1 MPVQIQRTSNAG
13 VLVTLDGVLLLL
25 DGVCQGYSL
34 YLAPPPAMIEELEA
48 CPPDALAFTHGH
60 PDHFEAGFA
69 TRFYEKTRRPVLGT
83 EGVAQQLPGVPVTLG
98 AAEAGGVRVTPIPS
112 RHLGAEWRN
121 YPHVSY
127 LLEGTRSIFYVGDA
141 TPACWKDSVFQLQPD
156 VLIAP
161 YPYVTTRLGRQV
173 VERFAPK
180 ILVVVHMPATDNDPS
195 GIWPMVQLGI
205 TVCRDTPVY
214 VPDIGGK
221 VFLV

>member
-1 MPVQIQRTSNAG
+1 M
-13 VLVTLDGVLLLL
+13 LVALDSVILLL

-34 YLAPPPAMIEELEA
+34 YLAPPPAIIQELEHH
-48 CPPDALAFTHGH
+48 PPDALAFTHSH

-69 TRFYEKTRRPVLGT
+69 ARFYEKTHRPILGT
-83 EGVAQQLPGVPVTLG
+83 AGVAELLPGVPVEQG
-98 AAEAGGVRVTPIPS
+98 SAVIGGVRVTPVPS

-127 LLEGTRSIFYVGDA
+127 LLEGSKRIFYVGDA
-141 TPACWKDSVFQLQPD
+141 TPACWKDAVFQLQPD

-161 YPYVTTRLGRQV
+161 YPYVTTRIGWQS

-180 ILVVVHMPATDNDPS
+180 ALVVVHMTAKDNDPD
-195 GIWPMVQLGI
+195 GIWPMVQRGI
-205 TVCRDTPVY
+205 DTHRDIPVY
-214 VPDIGGK
+214 VPDLGEK